1 VRGDRVK
8 RLLAIDL
15 PRRLAAR
22 VPRPL
27 TEVLTGAAMV
37 VAVGLL
43 RALLDPLIHEG
54 VPFAFTFL
62 GVVVATLVAGWR
74 AGCVAVVLGV
84 LLVWYFVLPVQGSFA
99 LADPAMV
106 WWLVL
111 IAATQGLIVFA
122 LGVYQAEMRRGQNER
137 TRRINFLGHALR
149 EMDHRTRNNFQIVT
163 SLLQLQANR
172 SASEEVKAALRE
184 AGERLQAV
192 AAVYAALA
200 PSSQGLATVRLQDQ
214 LEEICGQIRRGIL
227 PEGIVLETEL
237 EPILVPHESAVA
249 IGIVVNELVTNACKH
264 AFPDGR
270 GSIAV
275 RCARDRNGARIEV
288 EDDGRGM
295 PTGPERRS
303 GLGTRLV
310 AAFLQRVRGATEV
323 RSSEAGTVHVVT
335 VPLAT

>member
-1 VRGDRVK
+1 MK
-8 RLLAIDL
+8 RLVAIDL

-37 VAVGLL
+37 VLVGGARTLL
-43 RALLDPLIHEG
+43 NPLIGEG

-62 GVVVATLVAGWR
+62 GIVLATLLAGWR
-74 AGCVAVVLGV
+74 AGAVALVLGI
-84 LLVWYFVLPVQGSFA
+84 LLVWYFILPERGSFT
-99 LADPAMV
+99 LADPEMI
-106 WWLVL
+106 WWIVL
-111 IAATQGLIVFA
+111 TAGTQALIVFS

-172 SASEEVKAALRE
+172 SASDEVKVALRE

-200 PSSQGLATVRLQDQ
+200 PSSQGLAAVRLQDQ
-214 LEEICGQIRRGIL
+214 LEEICSQIRRGIL
-227 PEGIVLETEL
+227 PDGIVLTTDL
-237 EPILVPHESAVA
+237 EPILVPHETAVA
-249 IGIVVNELVTNACKH
+249 IGIIVNELVTNACKH
-264 AFPDGR
+264 AFPQGG
-270 GSIAV
+270 GSIVV
-275 RCARDRNGARIEV
+275 RCARDGDAARVEV
-288 EDDGRGM
+288 ADDGRGM
-295 PTGPERRS
+295 PTGAARRT

-310 AAFLQRVRGATEV
+310 GAFVQRVRGASDV
-323 RSSEAGTVHVVT
+323 RSSDAGTVHIVT
-335 VPLAT
+335 VPLSA